1 MDDEAQMDGISEAD
15 VLDAVEDIENTEAV
29 PLMVQFYNELKG
41 KDASVAAQV
50 AHAKRCATMFY
61 SAKRY
66 EDMLVFLDLIA
77 TQISDNEG
85 PDSEAYMAFTED
97 EALEDLR
104 LKATDK
110 SLGDEEDED
119 YEIEDE

>member
-1 MDDEAQMDGISEAD
+1 MDDTQIDGISEAD
-15 VLDAVEDIENTEAV
+15 VLDAVNDVENAEAV
-29 PLMVQFYNELKG
+29 PLMVQFFNEING
-41 KDASVAAQV
+41 KAPSLEMLISN
-50 AHAKRCATMFY
+50 AKRCATMFY
-61 SAKRY
+61 DAKRY
-66 EDMLVFLDLIA
+66 EDMLVLLDLIA
-77 TQISDNEG
+77 TQISDAQG

-110 SLGDEEDED
+110 SLGEEDDED